1 MRKLSTLIRRYVW
14 LVSTIHDAGRISYKE
29 IEEKWMRSSLNDQRI
44 PFPLRTFHDHIN
56 AIQEVF
62 DVNIVCDRSYGYKYY
77 IENAEDLELNAVTR
91 WMLNNFSVSNALSGA
106 KDIRDRIFIEDVPS
120 AQRWLTSIL
129 AAIGGKQVI
138 EMAYRSFQKGETSP
152 RKLCPFFVKLYD
164 RRWYVYAREPEN
176 PKMKVY
182 ALDRITALKLT
193 DEVFDFEPTYQD
205 RESIE
210 KSFGYQIFEQTPPQL
225 LRIKATGTAPE
236 YLDTLPLHKSQRV
249 YERGEDY
256 VIYEYEF
263 APTGEFEATL
273 RKWGNQL
280 EVL

>member
-1 MRKLSTLIRRYVW
+1 
-14 LVSTIHDAGRISYKE
+14 
-29 IEEKWMRSSLNDQRI
+29 
-44 PFPLRTFHDHIN
+44 
-56 AIQEVF
+56 
-62 DVNIVCDRSYGYKYY
+62 
-77 IENAEDLELNAVTR
+77 
-91 WMLNNFSVSNALSGA
+91 
-106 KDIRDRIFIEDVPS
+106 
-120 AQRWLTSIL
+120 
-129 AAIGGKQVI
+129 
-138 EMAYRSFQKGETSP
+138 
-152 RKLCPFFVKLYD
+152 
-164 RRWYVYAREPEN
+164 
-176 PKMKVY
+176 MKVY
-182 ALDRITALKLT
+182 ALDRITALRAT
-193 DEVFDFEPTYQD
+193 DEVFDFEPTYRD

-210 KSFGYQIFEQTPPQL
+210 KSFGYQIFEQTPPQI

>member
-1 MRKLSTLIRRYVW
+1 VW
-14 LVSTIHDAGRISYKE
+14 LISTIHDAGRISYKE
-29 IEEKWMRSSLNDQRI
+29 IEEKWMRSSLNDQQI

-120 AQRWLTSIL
+120 AQRWLTTIL
-129 AAIGGKQVI
+129 TAIGGKQVI
-138 EMAYRSFQKGETSP
+138 EIDYRSFQKGETPP
-152 RKLCPFFVKLYD
+152 RKLCPFFVKLYE
-164 RRWYVYAREPEN
+164 RRWYVYAREPED

-182 ALDRITALKLT
+182 ALDRITALRAT
-193 DEVFDFEPTYQD
+193 DEVFDFEPTYRD

-210 KSFGYQIFEQTPPQL
+210 KSFGYQIFEQTPPQI